1 MARERLGVD
10 QATADLDDVMNRPLA
25 QRARARGGGAGGLET
40 PADGLLGVGANLE
53 EERNIALTLRL
64 RADPEAVEYPD
75 GRFAHIDVA
84 RREGMTPKLQ

>member
-1 MARERLGVD
+1 MHKRTMERRIANWWGRGTQGVRDGDFDHLFPNAETKAMAI
-10 QATADLDDVMNRPLA
+10 AD
-25 QRARARGGGAGGLET
+25 
-40 PADGLLGVGANLE
+40 LE

>member
-1 MARERLGVD
+1 MAI
-10 QATADLDDVMNRPLA
+10 AD
-25 QRARARGGGAGGLET
+25 
-40 PADGLLGVGANLE
+40 LE
-53 EERNIALTLRL
+53 EERNIALTLRR